1 MPPVTMPST
10 TSCPPSCRAAVFA
23 LGTAA
28 LLQLAPPWPPALAG
42 GCRDDY
48 AAPRHDPPRQHTYCT
63 PRPARPAAPRP
74 LVPAHPVYR
83 DWRPAPRPIVQ
94 PRPVYRETRPEPAP
108 PSPGRLLCD
117 TVPIWSGL
125 YAGGHLGLGL
135 STVSFETATGGT
147 SDQTR
152 PVLSGGAHVG
162 RNWRFGNFVAGL
174 EADLSRQ
181 GIGGARGVPS
191 FGPSYSAESGVPW
204 LATGRARFGFVFD
217 RALVYGTGGLAVG
230 RLDTRITGP
239 GQLIAIED
247 WRIGTVWGGGIEMML
262 GGSVSGR
269 IEALRSDFGDDRV
282 TAGGPATRIGSRE
295 TTVRAGLTFHFD

>member
-1 MPPVTMPST
+1 MPPVTMVIATP
-10 TSCPPSCRAAVFA
+10 CLPSCRASSVA
-23 LGTAA
+23 LAA
-28 LLQLAPPWPPALAG
+28 TVLMHLAPPWQPAMAS

-48 AAPRHDPPRQHTYCT
+48 AAPRYTQPRQQTYCT
-63 PRPARPAAPRP
+63 PRTVRPTAPRP
-74 LVPAHPVYR
+74 QVPARPVYR
-83 DWRPAPRPIVQ
+83 DWRPAPRPVH
-94 PRPVYRETRPEPAP
+94 RETRPEPAP
-108 PSPGRLLCD
+108 PPPVRPLCD

-147 SDQTR
+147 SEQTR
-152 PVLSGGAHVG
+152 SVLSGGAHVG
-162 RNWRFGNFVAGL
+162 RNWRFGSFVAGL

-204 LATGRARFGFVFD
+204 LATGRARFGFVVD
-217 RALVYGTGGLAVG
+217 RALIYATGGLAVG

-239 GQLIAIED
+239 GQSIAIED

-262 GGSVSGR
+262 GRSVSGR
-269 IEALRSDFGDDRV
+269 IEALRSDFGEDRV
-282 TAGGPATRIGSRE
+282 TAGGLAARIGSRE
-295 TTVRAGLTFHFD
+295 TTVRAGLTFHLD